1 MSWVPGWDSIAS
13 AHWWENFYFWASIV
27 ALILLGVMEVVSH
40 RYTER
45 KDELAAAEQSK
56 TQRQHDEEIARLHL
70 QTAALTA
77 DAEKSRA
84 AIAEA
89 TARAAEANRIAE
101 EERTAR
107 LKLLGEI
114 SARHLTEESAKK
126 LIGALR
132 GKVPRLTVV
141 WPIADPEALNFA
153 VELTSAFRAAGVEAT
168 ETLLP
173 APPSGI
179 GYMTG
184 LIVLHHE
191 ESAQQTE
198 GKELVRALSDLNVGP
213 VSEGIAVPTNGDV
226 PMMPEVPF
234 PALYVGLK
242 RPPYVQTDPG
252 LWDTILKAK
261 TAPNKP

>member
-1 MSWVPGWDSIAS
+1 LEAVARY
-13 AHWWENFYFWASIV
+13 HRWAEIIGIV
-27 ALILLGVMEVVSH
+27 VLALLVVAELVTY
-40 RYTER
+40 RYGQR
-45 KDELAAAEQSK
+45 KDDLTTKQQE
-56 TQRQHDEEIARLHL
+56 TTDQRHDEEMARLHL
-70 QTAALTA
+70 QTATLTA

-114 SARHLTEESAKK
+114 SARHLTDESAKK

-132 GKVPRLTVV
+132 GKVTRLTVV

-153 VELTSAFRAAGVEAT
+153 VELTSAFRAAGIEAT

-173 APPSGI
+173 APRSGI

-191 ESAQQTE
+191 ELAQQAE

-213 VSEGIAVPTNGDV
+213 VSEGIAIPTNRDV
-226 PMMPEVPF
+226 PVMPEVPF

-261 TAPNKP
+261 IAPNNP